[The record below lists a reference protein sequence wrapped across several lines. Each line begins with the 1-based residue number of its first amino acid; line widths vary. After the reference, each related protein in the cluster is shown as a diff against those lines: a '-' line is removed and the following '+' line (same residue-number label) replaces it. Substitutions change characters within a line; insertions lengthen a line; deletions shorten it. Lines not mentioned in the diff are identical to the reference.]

1 MGSCQSSIPSYDDLS
16 RFGGPSS
23 ICLQCGKPSRDRAV
37 VRTHGQ
43 DHPDGIEGSG
53 VAGDAG
59 KPLPE
64 FNRCREIASTGMSG
78 LDRLN
83 AGIVDQEHL
92 ESLLLRLCR
101 WGEATA
107 SWLVAQWVC
116 LALSTFTHLESKA
129 VVWTSGVLG
138 SYPQPRAPKVIFR

>member
-64 FNRCREIASTGMSG
+64 FNRCRELARNGIMPA
-78 LDRLN
+78 LD
-83 AGIVDQEHL
+83 
-92 ESLLLRLCR
+92 
-101 WGEATA
+101 ATRKMYNP
-107 SWLVAQWVC
+107 L
-116 LALSTFTHLESKA
+116 T
-129 VVWTSGVLG
+129 G
-138 SYPQPRAPKVIFR
+138 SYDWRTAVRAVLVSIWDE